1 MKLLRYRLGSEV
13 LPGLLDSSGAIRDLS
28 AHVPDIAG
36 EALSESALARLA
48 ALDPVTLPLVEGKP
62 DLAPCVGQPGKF
74 LGIGLNYTDHAE
86 EMDMDLP
93 EHPIL
98 FLKATSSISGPDD
111 DVILPRGSVATDW
124 EVELGVVIGTKA
136 KYVTEAEALDH
147 VAGYCVINDVSER
160 DFQTKLTGQW
170 TKGKSCD
177 TFGPTGPWL
186 VTRDEVPDPQNLW
199 LTCDVNGIRRQT
211 GSTRRMV
218 FTVAQIISH
227 LSELMTLHPGDVIA
241 TGTPP
246 GVGMGAKP
254 EPVYLKNGDVM
265 RLEIEGLGV
274 QTQEVRAEKVE
285 DV

>member
-1 MKLLRYRLGSEV
+1 MKLLRYRTGTEV
-13 LPGLLDSSGAIRDLS
+13 RPGMLDSAGAVRDLS
-28 AHVPDIAG
+28 AHVPDITGAVLG
-36 EALSESALARLA
+36 DETLARLS
-48 ALDPVTLPLVEGKP
+48 ALDPKTLPLAAGAP
-62 DLAPCVGQPGKF
+62 SFAPCVGQPGKF

-86 EMDMDLP
+86 EMGMALP

-98 FLKATSSISGPDD
+98 FLKATSSICGPDD
-111 DVILPRGSVATDW
+111 DVVLPRGSVSSDW
-124 EVELGVVIGTKA
+124 EVELGVIIGKAA
-136 KYVTEAEALDH
+136 KYVSEAEALDY

-177 TFGPTGPWL
+177 TFGPLGPWL

-199 LTCDVNGIRRQT
+199 LTCDVNGARRQT
-211 GSTRRMV
+211 GNTSRMV
-218 FTVAQIISH
+218 FTVAQIVSH
-227 LSELMTLHPGDVIA
+227 LSQLMTLHPGDVIA

-254 EPVYLKNGDVM
+254 EPVYLKSGDVM

-274 QTQEVRAEKVE
+274 QTQRVRADEE
-285 DV
+285 

>member
-1 MKLLRYRLGSEV
+1 MKLLRYRSGPEV
-13 LPGLLDSSGAIRDLS
+13 RPGLLDSSGAIRDLS
-28 AHVPDIAG
+28 VHVPDIAG
-36 EALSESALARLA
+36 EALSDSVLARLA
-48 ALDPVTLPLVEGKP
+48 ALDPDKLPLVDGKP

-86 EMDMDLP
+86 EMGMDLP

-98 FLKATSSISGPDD
+98 FLKATSSICGPCD

-136 KYVTEAEALDH
+136 KYVTETDALDH

-177 TFGPTGPWL
+177 TFGPAGPWL

-199 LTCDVNGIRRQT
+199 LTCDVNGTRRQT
-211 GSTRRMV
+211 GSTSRMV
-218 FTVAQIISH
+218 FTVAQIVSH
-227 LSELMTLHPGDVIA
+227 LSQLMTLHPGDVIA

-254 EPVYLKNGDVM
+254 EPVYLKAGDVM

-274 QTQEVRAEKVE
+274 QAQKVRAE
-285 DV
+285 DI

>member
-1 MKLLRYRLGSEV
+1 MKLLRYRMGSDV
-13 LPGLLDSSGAIRDLS
+13 RPGLLDGSGAIRDLS
-28 AHVPDIAG
+28 AHVPDIAAA
-36 EALSESALARLA
+36 ALSDSALARLA
-48 ALDPVTLPLVEGKP
+48 GLDPRALPLVEGKP

-86 EMDMDLP
+86 EMGMALP

-98 FLKATSSISGPDD
+98 FLKATSSICGPDD

-177 TFGPTGPWL
+177 TFGPVGPWL
-186 VTRDEVPDPQNLW
+186 VTKDEVPDPQNLW
-199 LTCDVNGIRRQT
+199 LTCDVNGTRRQT
-211 GSTRRMV
+211 GNTSRMV
-218 FTVAQIISH
+218 FTVAEIISH
-227 LSELMTLHPGDVIA
+227 LSQLMTLHPGDVIA

-254 EPVYLKNGDVM
+254 EPVFLRAGDMM

-274 QTQEVRAEKVE
+274 QTQKVRA
-285 DV
+285 DDR